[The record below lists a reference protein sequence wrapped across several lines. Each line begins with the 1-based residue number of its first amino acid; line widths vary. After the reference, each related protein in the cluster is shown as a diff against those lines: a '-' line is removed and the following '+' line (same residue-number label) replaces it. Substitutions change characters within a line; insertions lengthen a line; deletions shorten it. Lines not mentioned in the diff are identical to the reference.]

1 MVYCNKPLW
10 SDGRESWV
18 KESNVPKA
26 ILEIIKKGG
35 SYEVKTSMVK
45 EFGQK
50 RSLLEIRTP
59 EDQGDSNEK
68 VIITSIIC
76 DIQATCSYA
85 QECIG

>member
-1 MVYCNKPLW
+1 MVYCNKPFLQILW

-18 KESNVPKA
+18 KESNLPKA
-26 ILEIIKKGG
+26 IVEIIKKGG

-59 EDQGDSNEK
+59 EDHGADK
-68 VIITSIIC
+68 ARVMKR
-76 DIQATCSYA
+76 
-85 QECIG
+85 